1 MTRKHVAVA
10 ILHRQDQ
17 FLMQLRE
24 NIPTIVYPGYW
35 GFFGGHI
42 EPGELPEVAI
52 KRELLEEIG
61 YTPPR
66 LQKFAQYESETVVRH
81 VFYGAL
87 MTPVETLELHEG
99 WDLGLFSLA
108 DIERGDRY
116 SERAQ
121 QVRPLGSVHRQILLD
136 FVEQAPHLQPA
147 SL

>member
-10 ILHRQDQ
+10 ILHQEDR

-24 NIPTIVYPGYW
+24 NIPNIVYPGYW

-42 EPGELPEVAI
+42 EPGESPEIAVE
-52 KRELLEEIG
+52 RELLEEIG

-66 LQKFAQYESETVVRH
+66 LQNFARYESETVVRH

-87 MTPVETLELHEG
+87 IVPVKSLELNEG
-99 WDLGLFSLA
+99 WDLGLFSLE
-108 DIERGDRY
+108 DVERGDRY
-116 SERAQ
+116 SECAQ
-121 QVRPLGSVHRQILLD
+121 QVRPLGHIHRQILLD

-147 SL
+147 PL